1 MLLMFYTKHLVCGT
15 WKINIIRSLEQSS
28 LVNVYLWSNNKKKII
43 QLFLASMEHLSITT
57 TANITLPA
65 RCYSYDPLVYYV
77 VFPQQWTLAHKRML
91 QLWQHV
97 IKSQTINIV
106 ICVLILQDQSGCLR
120 CHRQLLI
127 ADRAAA

>member
-15 WKINIIRSLEQSS
+15 WKINVIRSLEQSS

-43 QLFLASMEHLSITT
+43 QFFLASMEHLSITT
-57 TANITLPA
+57 TANEILHCQPDVIAMTLW
-65 RCYSYDPLVYYV
+65 S
-77 VFPQQWTLAHKRML
+77 TML
-91 QLWQHV
+91 YFLSSGHWLIKECFQLWQHV

-127 ADRAAA
+127 AAA